1 MNKTTTK
8 INNKIIKEIRNIL
21 IITFENYTDEE
32 LIKLPYD
39 SNFIKEILFEKD
51 KDNNYIFINDLEN
64 VYRKINFSNIPFDNI
79 IVINKDLSKY
89 HNIFINPRT
98 IGKKSLYGSK
108 VENVTFIDNFDGVD
122 IRFTNFRKSHN
133 AIINQQR
140 IKYKSLYGTVAEDVT
155 FERGFNHVDIRY
167 TDFTGSKN
175 TVINPEKVKLQSL
188 EGTICD
194 SVFFNGAF
202 IKINCKKTDFNNSRG
217 AKIYK
222 SLILYDEST
231 NFTST
236 TIYGKNKILQRSLP
250 CKKEN

>member
-1 MNKTTTK
+1 MNKISTK
-8 INNKIIKEIRNIL
+8 TNNKIIKEIRNIL
-21 IITFENYTDEE
+21 ITTLENYTGKE

-39 SNFIKEILFEKD
+39 SYFIKEILFNKD
-51 KDNNYIFINDLEN
+51 KDNNYIFINELEN
-64 VYRKINFSNIPFDNI
+64 VYRKIDFSNIPFNNV

-89 HNIFINPRT
+89 HNIFINPKT
-98 IGKKSLYGSK
+98 IGKKSLYGTV
-108 VENVTFIDNFDGVD
+108 VENVTFIDNFDDVD

-133 AIINQQR
+133 ANVNQQR

-175 TVINPEKVKLQSL
+175 AVINPEKVKLQSL

-217 AKIYK
+217 ALIYK
-222 SLILYDEST
+222 NLILYDENT

-236 TIYGKNKILQRSLP
+236 TLYKDNKILQRSLP